1 MKTRILFYLVSAV
14 ILAGCATTQDFM
26 VLDDRLTELE
36 RERVK
41 TEQEQDQLDSRIV
54 NFSKIQESKD
64 QDFMGQYAGLHAELK
79 KLRGEVRLL
88 HGRLDEIDFAI
99 KKMRGTM
106 EGAQAKLDRL
116 DQTATGNTDRIRGLE
131 QYLGLE
137 KDHGKGTTTTAAVQG
152 SEQELYTRAMNLYN
166 QKKYEP
172 ARLGFQKLLKE
183 YPRSK
188 NADNAQFWIGETY
201 YQEKWYEKAILEY
214 EEVKKKYPKGN
225 KMPSALLKQG
235 LSFKQLGEK
244 GNARV
249 ILNELIRKYPKSKE
263 AAVARKKLATL

>member
-1 MKTRILFYLVSAV
+1 MKIRILFYLVSLV

-26 VLDDRLTELE
+26 VLDDRLADLE
-36 RERVK
+36 KERIK
-41 TEQEQDQLDSRIV
+41 TDQEQQQLDSRIM

-64 QDFMGQYAGLHAELK
+64 QDFMGQYASLHAEIK
-79 KLRGEVRLL
+79 KLRSDVRLL
-88 HGRLDEIDFAI
+88 RGRLDEIDFAI
-99 KKMRGTM
+99 HKMNGSMAAVEAGMGR
-106 EGAQAKLDRL
+106 LDR
-116 DQTATGNTDRIRGLE
+116 TATGNTDRIKGLE

-137 KDHGKGTTTTAAVQG
+137 KDQGKRSATKPVVKS
-152 SEQELYTRAMNLYN
+152 SENELYTRALNLYI

-172 ARLGFQKLLKE
+172 ARIGFKKLLKE
-183 YPRSK
+183 FPRSK

-225 KMPSALLKQG
+225 KMPAALLKQG

-244 GNARV
+244 ANARL

-263 AAVARKKLATL
+263 AAIARKKLETL